1 MTEGESLSGSERD
14 AIGFLLH
21 LRASPESPALLQAL
35 ALVRAAGLEP
45 VVAQL
50 RPEGQMRAQSG
61 RLRLLVSV
69 GGDGTLLFAAR
80 LAAPFGVPLLG
91 VNRGQLGFLTSVEL
105 DELPLAI
112 TAFIEGRC
120 RTDLRRT
127 LRATISGPQADGLDA
142 DLAVAVNEV
151 VVKAD
156 GFSLIRMRLTTDH
169 QVVGEFDADG
179 MIVSTSIGS
188 TAYSLSAGGPPLDP
202 EVAALVLTALN
213 PHALVSRS
221 LVIPDS
227 LDVVIEVI
235 RGEAGVAA
243 DGLSWGR
250 MRAGSRLLVGRG
262 PNLAFVRP
270 PGTPGF
276 FERLRVKT
284 GFGTVLKLPYASDGP
299 VGSGAGAAPVPDQ
312 EELD

>member
-1 MTEGESLSGSERD
+1 MSGSERD

-21 LRASPESPALLQAL
+21 LRALPESPALLQAL
-35 ALVRAAGLEP
+35 AVVRAAGLEP

-50 RPEGQMRAQSG
+50 RPEGQMRAHSD

-105 DELPLAI
+105 DELPMAI

-120 RTDLRRT
+120 RTDLRGT
-127 LRATISGPQADGLDA
+127 LRATISAPQADGLDA
-142 DLAVAVNEV
+142 ELPVAVNEV

-213 PHALVSRS
+213 PHAFVSRS

-284 GFGTVLKLPYASDGP
+284 GFGTVLKLPYTSDRP
-299 VGSGAGAAPVPDQ
+299 VGSGAGAALVPDQ
-312 EELD
+312 EEPG

>member
-1 MTEGESLSGSERD
+1 MGGGPSGRD
-14 AIGFLLH
+14 VIGFLLH
-21 LRASPESPALLQAL
+21 LRASPQAPALLQAV
-35 ALVRAAGLEP
+35 ALIHAAGLEP
-45 VVAQL
+45 VVTQL
-50 RPEGQMRAQSG
+50 RPEGQIRDLAD
-61 RLRLLVSV
+61 RLRLLVSI

-80 LAAPFGVPLLG
+80 LAASAGIPLLG

-105 DELPLAI
+105 EELPAAV
-112 TAFIEGRC
+112 TAFLAGSC
-120 RTDLRRT
+120 RTDSRRT
-127 LRATISGPQADGLDA
+127 LKASIAGPDPAGPGAELP
-142 DLAVAVNEV
+142 VAVNEV

-169 QVVGEFDADG
+169 QMVGEFDADG
-179 MIVSTSIGS
+179 LIVATSIGS

-202 EVAALVLTALN
+202 AVAALVLTALN

-227 LDVVIEVI
+227 LDVVIEVV

-243 DGLSWGR
+243 DGRSWGR
-250 MRAGSRLLVGRG
+250 MLPGSRLVVARG
-262 PNLAFVRP
+262 PELAFIRP

-284 GFGTVLKLPYASDGP
+284 GFGTVLKLPYASDG
-299 VGSGAGAAPVPDQ
+299 SAPTEAVTTNPMGRD
-312 EELD
+312 